1 MNLPTFMILGAGK
14 AGTTSLYYYLS
25 QHPEIFM
32 SSPKEPP
39 FFQVEYELGPA
50 YYWNTYFRGYR
61 GQKHAGEAAHHN
73 LHLPYV
79 TQRIAAMVPEARLI
93 VICRNPVE
101 RALSAYWH
109 NVTRGVERSLFED
122 AIHKNLRRLEVGP
135 WFNDEREAKLYE
147 AAVKSRGTKE
157 IVYTSYV
164 DSGYYAEHIE
174 RYAAVF
180 GQDRIKV
187 LFFEDLTRNTAGMT
201 EQAFRFLDLDPI
213 EISDSSAQNQPMAP
227 GLGKLVTNI
236 AAMPGARFV
245 PLAWRARIRRGLGAA
260 FKSSKPQLNPAT
272 RQMLADHFRSHN
284 VRLAEVTGRNLDHW
298 H

>member
-1 MNLPTFMILGAGK
+1 
-14 AGTTSLYYYLS
+14 
-25 QHPEIFM
+25 
-32 SSPKEPP
+32 
-39 FFQVEYELGPA
+39 
-50 YYWNTYFRGYR
+50 
-61 GQKHAGEAAHHN
+61 
-73 LHLPYV
+73 
-79 TQRIAAMVPEARLI
+79 MVPEARLI

-135 WFNDEREAKLYE
+135 WFNDEREDRVVRGRRK
-147 AAVKSRGTKE
+147 VPQGTKE

-164 DSGYYAEHIE
+164 NSGYYAEHIE
-174 RYAAVF
+174 RYAAVLV
-180 GQDRIKV
+180 RMKIKV

-236 AAMPGARFV
+236 AAMPGARFSSRL
-245 PLAWRARIRRGLGAA
+245 PGGRASDAVSERLQELEAA
-260 FKSSKPQLNPAT
+260 AQSGHA
-272 RQMLADHFRSHN
+272 ADAS
-284 VRLAEVTGRNLDHW
+284 
-298 H
+298 